1 MTAARAHEVLH
12 EAGEAADTITLDA
25 AARHKRRVAMT
36 SDNGIEFLL
45 DLPQARLL
53 RHGDGLLLDDG
64 RVIQVAARPEPVYE
78 VYGSGHKHLA
88 RLAWQLGNRH
98 LPTQV
103 LADRLRIRPDHVI
116 KAMLE
121 GLGARVVETESV
133 FDPESGAYDRHR
145 HDHD

>member
-1 MTAARAHEVLH
+1 MLR
-12 EAGEAADTITLDA
+12 EADAAADTITLDA
-25 AARHKRRVAMT
+25 AARHKRRVTMV

-45 DLPQARLL
+45 DLPKARLL
-53 RHGDGLLLDDG
+53 RHGDGLLLEDG
-64 RVIQVAARPEPVYE
+64 RVIQVAARPEAVYE
-78 VYGSGHKHLA
+78 VYGNDHEHLA
-88 RLAWQLGNRH
+88 KIAWQLGNRH

-121 GLGARVVETESV
+121 GLGARVVETEAV
-133 FDPESGAYDRHR
+133 FDPESGAYGQHS